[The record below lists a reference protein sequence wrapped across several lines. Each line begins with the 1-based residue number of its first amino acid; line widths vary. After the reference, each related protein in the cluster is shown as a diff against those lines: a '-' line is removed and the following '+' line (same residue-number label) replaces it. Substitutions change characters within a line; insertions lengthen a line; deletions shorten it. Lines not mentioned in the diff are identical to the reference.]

1 MGQLLN
7 LKCNKCGY
15 ETNLGVGAGIS
26 FNRPDVV
33 SFFFDKKIS
42 EEIFAVIERIGNG
55 SWSVVKEIGVCEKC
69 GKISAIAVFRATDSD
84 GRTVEYR
91 AKCPCGGEVEL
102 FSPEDVL
109 NGRKKLSCPACGD
122 VLEVTSQGY
131 WD

>member
-33 SFFFDKKIS
+33 SIFFDKKTAEVIL
-42 EEIFAVIERIGNG
+42 AVIERVGNG
-55 SWSVVKEIGVCEKC
+55 SWSVVKEIGVCERC
-69 GKISAIAVFRATDSD
+69 GKISAIAEFRAAEKD
-84 GRTVEYR
+84 GRIVEYR
-91 AKCPCGGEVEL
+91 AKCPCGGVVDI

-109 NGRKKLSCPACGD
+109 ADRKKLSCPACGD
-122 VLEVTSQGY
+122 VLEITHQGY